1 MEAVRTDRRLTRV
14 SSPRSRLVE
23 LTRRDALRRALIVSG
38 SLAVA
43 PSLIAA
49 CGGTSDEAA
58 LGGADG
64 DADSSN
70 GTAPTVAP
78 AGSPSTST
86 EPTSA
91 GASTAEP
98 AATATTASTAGA
110 DVPGGGSLT
119 VDFTFAPSGGGR
131 IRNPYVAV
139 WIEDTDGGLVDTL
152 AVWYQER
159 ERKYLRELTR
169 WMSVDGSDESL
180 ATVSSATKV
189 AGTYSLS
196 WDLTDAAGVT
206 VPAGEYV
213 VCVEAARE
221 HGPYDLVIG
230 PVTVGTDAATVD
242 LGADN
247 ELTGVRVTYAV

>member
-1 MEAVRTDRRLTRV
+1 MEAGRTARMLARV

-23 LTRRDALRRALIVSG
+23 LTRRDAIRRALLVSG

-58 LGGADG
+58 LGGAD
-64 DADSSN
+64 SSN

-78 AGSPSTST
+78 TGSQPTNT

-91 GASTAEP
+91 EAGTAEP
-98 AATATTASTAGA
+98 AATAATTATASA
-110 DVPGGGSLT
+110 EVPGGGSLT
-119 VDFTFAPSGGGR
+119 VDFTFAPSGDGR

-196 WDLTDAAGVT
+196 WDLTDAAGVA
-206 VPAGEYV
+206 VPAGDYV